1 MSDNTNDQQQQGG
14 APSQALN
21 SDTIGPVPYTRFKE
35 QNEELKAL
43 KAELD
48 ALKAEEAG
56 RRTKELAE
64 QEKWR
69 ELAVE
74 LQSKLDAIT
83 PEAKRAADLEASLKA
98 TVIARVSRLP
108 ETVQTLVPEFDDPR
122 STLGWLD
129 KNEPLLVRPT
139 APGLDAGPQGDA
151 RPTVTLT
158 AGQKAAAKLAGISE
172 EQYIKALLK
181 SAPKE

>member
-21 SDTIGPVPYTRFKE
+21 SDIGPVPYPRFKE

-172 EQYIKALLK
+172 EQYIKALLR